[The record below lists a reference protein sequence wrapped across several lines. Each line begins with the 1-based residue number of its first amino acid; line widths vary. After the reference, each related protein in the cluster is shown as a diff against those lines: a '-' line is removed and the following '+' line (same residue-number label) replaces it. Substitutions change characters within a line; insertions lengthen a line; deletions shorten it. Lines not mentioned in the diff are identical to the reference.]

1 MASNVNPTVR
11 RRRLGQ
17 ELRRLRELKGMTAEE
32 VAERLLV
39 SQSKIS
45 RLENGRRSISQRDV
59 RDLCGVYEVED
70 HRIVDSLMQMA
81 KDSRQQGWWHAFG
94 DIPYSVY
101 IGLETDAASL
111 RVYDPQVVPGLLQTP
126 QYAEALIAGAL
137 PETVPADVEKR
148 VNVRLRRQERV
159 KATENPLR
167 LWVVIDE
174 AALRRTIGGKQL
186 MIDQLESLIDQS
198 RLPHVTVQ
206 VLPFSMGAHPGI
218 NGQYAIL
225 EFPDASD
232 SSVVYIEGV
241 TSDLYL
247 EKANDVQKYSVM
259 YEHSAGAGPECG
271 PDPGIHHRDRQGV
284 RRWNGLLSAGIGRLG
299 AEARHGTPRA
309 HRGGRPSRN
318 MPSGRVNGR
327 PAARRLRVASI
338 TPTENAGRERP
349 TRENRSEHGNSSG
362 RHGHLDQVLVLH
374 RKRRMR

>member
-70 HRIVDSLMQMA
+70 VRIVDSLMQMA
-81 KDSRQQGWWHAFG
+81 KDSRQQGWWHSFG

-111 RVYDPQVVPGLLQTP
+111 RIYDPQVVPGLLQTRP
-126 QYAEALIAGAL
+126 YAEALIAGAL
-137 PETVPADVEKR
+137 PETAQADIDKR
-148 VNVRLRRQERV
+148 VRVRMRRQERIS
-159 KATENPLR
+159 APENPLR
-167 LWVVIDE
+167 LWTVLDE
-174 AALRRTIGGKQL
+174 AALHRVVGSRL
-186 MIDQLESLIDQS
+186 VMREQLEHLVEQS
-198 RLPHVTVQ
+198 QLPHVTVQ
-206 VLPFSMGAHPGI
+206 VIPFEMGAHPGL

-225 EFPDASD
+225 EFPDTAD

-247 EKANDVQKYSVM
+247 EKAADVQKYSVM
-259 YEHSAGAGPECG
+259 YEH
-271 PDPGIHHRDRQGV
+271 
-284 RRWNGLLSAGIGRLG
+284 L
-299 AEARHGTPRA
+299 RA
-309 HRGGRPSRN
+309 QALNVEQSREVI
-318 MPSGRVNGR
+318 SKI
-327 PAARRLRVASI
+327 A
-338 TPTENAGRERP
+338 
-349 TRENRSEHGNSSG
+349 
-362 RHGHLDQVLVLH
+362 
-374 RKRRMR
+374 KRYAQEYSD

>member
-1 MASNVNPTVR
+1 VASNVNPTVR

-81 KDSRQQGWWHAFG
+81 KDSRQQGWWHSFG

-111 RVYDPQVVPGLLQTP
+111 RVYDPQVVPGLLQTRA
-126 QYAEALIAGAL
+126 YAETLITGAL
-137 PETVPADVEKR
+137 PETTPTDIDKR
-148 VNVRLRRQERV
+148 VQVRVRRQERIV
-159 KATENPLR
+159 APDNPLR
-167 LWVVIDE
+167 LWTVLDE
-174 AALRRTIGGKQL
+174 SALRRVVGSRAV
-186 MIDQLESLIDQS
+186 MREQLEHLVEQS
-198 RLPHVTVQ
+198 QLPHVTVQ
-206 VLPFSMGAHPGI
+206 VIPFDMGAHPGL

-225 EFPDASD
+225 EFPDAAD

-259 YEHSAGAGPECG
+259 YEHLRAQALNVEQS
-271 PDPGIHHRDRQGV
+271 RQFIAKIAQDYA
-284 RRWNGLLSAGIGRLG
+284 LQ
-299 AEARHGTPRA
+299 EA
-309 HRGGRPSRN
+309 
-318 MPSGRVNGR
+318 V
-327 PAARRLRVASI
+327 
-338 TPTENAGRERP
+338 
-349 TRENRSEHGNSSG
+349 
-362 RHGHLDQVLVLH
+362 
-374 RKRRMR
+374 

>member
-70 HRIVDSLMQMA
+70 HRVVDSLMQMA
-81 KDSRQQGWWHAFG
+81 KDSRQQGWWHSFG

-111 RVYDPQVVPGLLQTP
+111 RVYDPQVVPGLLQTRA
-126 QYAEALIAGAL
+126 YAEALITGAL
-137 PETVPADVEKR
+137 PETTPTDIEKR
-148 VNVRLRRQERV
+148 VQVRMRRQDRIAAPDV
-159 KATENPLR
+159 PLR
-167 LWVVIDE
+167 LWTVLDE
-174 AALRRTIGGKQL
+174 SALRRVVGSRHL
-186 MIDQLESLIDQS
+186 MRDQLEHLVEQS
-198 RLPHVTVQ
+198 QLPHVTVQ
-206 VLPFSMGAHPGI
+206 VIPFEMGAHPGL

-225 EFPDASD
+225 EFPDAAD

-247 EKANDVQKYSVM
+247 EKANDVQQYSVM
-259 YEHSAGAGPECG
+259 YEHLRAQALNVEQS
-271 PDPGIHHRDRQGV
+271 RQ
-284 RRWNGLLSAGIGRLG
+284 LIADI
-299 AEARHGTPRA
+299 AKDYAR
-309 HRGGRPSRN
+309 
-318 MPSGRVNGR
+318 
-327 PAARRLRVASI
+327 
-338 TPTENAGRERP
+338 
-349 TRENRSEHGNSSG
+349 
-362 RHGHLDQVLVLH
+362 
-374 RKRRMR
+374 

>member
-1 MASNVNPTVR
+1 VASNVNPTVR

-81 KDSRQQGWWHAFG
+81 KDSRQQGWWHSFG

-111 RVYDPQVVPGLLQTP
+111 RVYDPQVVPGLLQTRP
-126 QYAEALIAGAL
+126 YAEALIAGAL
-137 PETVPADVEKR
+137 PETASGDIDKR
-148 VNVRLRRQERV
+148 VQVRLRRQERIS
-159 KATENPLR
+159 APENPLR
-167 LWVVIDE
+167 LWTVLDE
-174 AALRRTIGGKQL
+174 AALRRVVGNRSL
-186 MIDQLESLIDQS
+186 MRDQLEHLVEQS
-198 RLPHVTVQ
+198 QLPHVTVQ
-206 VLPFSMGAHPGI
+206 VIPFDMGAHPGL

-225 EFPDASD
+225 EFPDAAD

-259 YEHSAGAGPECG
+259 YEHLRAQALNVDQS
-271 PDPGIHHRDRQGV
+271 RQFI
-284 RRWNGLLSAGIGRLG
+284 ADI
-299 AEARHGTPRA
+299 AKDYAR
-309 HRGGRPSRN
+309 
-318 MPSGRVNGR
+318 
-327 PAARRLRVASI
+327 
-338 TPTENAGRERP
+338 
-349 TRENRSEHGNSSG
+349 
-362 RHGHLDQVLVLH
+362 
-374 RKRRMR
+374 

>member
-70 HRIVDSLMQMA
+70 SRIVDSLMQMA

-111 RVYDPQVVPGLLQTP
+111 RVFEPQVVPGLLQTRP
-126 QYAEALIAGAL
+126 YAEALINGAL
-137 PETVPADVEKR
+137 PESAVPDVEKR
-148 VNVRLRRQERV
+148 VGVRLRRQDRINAPE
-159 KATENPLR
+159 EPLR
-167 LWVVIDE
+167 LWAVVDE
-174 AALRRTIGGKQL
+174 AALRRVVGSRQL
-186 MIDQLESLIDQS
+186 MREQLEHLLEQS
-198 RLPHVTVQ
+198 QLPHVTVQ
-206 VLPFSMGAHPGI
+206 VLPFDMGAHPGI
-218 NGQYAIL
+218 TGHYAIL

-247 EKANDVQKYSVM
+247 EKANDVQRYSVM
-259 YEHSAGAGPECG
+259 YEHLRAQALNA
-271 PDPGIHHRDRQGV
+271 DQTRQYI
-284 RRWNGLLSAGIGRLG
+284 ADI
-299 AEARHGTPRA
+299 AKDYAR
-309 HRGGRPSRN
+309 
-318 MPSGRVNGR
+318 
-327 PAARRLRVASI
+327 
-338 TPTENAGRERP
+338 
-349 TRENRSEHGNSSG
+349 
-362 RHGHLDQVLVLH
+362 
-374 RKRRMR
+374 

>member
-1 MASNVNPTVR
+1 MASHINPTVR

-59 RDLCGVYEVED
+59 RDLCGVYEVD
-70 HRIVDSLMQMA
+70 DQRIVESLMQMA
-81 KDSRQQGWWHAFG
+81 KDSRQQGWWHSFG

-137 PETVPADVEKR
+137 PETAQADIDKR
-148 VNVRLRRQERV
+148 VQVRLRRQERIQ
-159 KATENPLR
+159 APENPLR
-167 LWVVIDE
+167 LWTVLDE
-174 AALRRTIGGKQL
+174 AALRRVVGGRELMREQL
-186 MIDQLESLIDQS
+186 DHLVEQS

-206 VLPFSMGAHPGI
+206 VIPFEMGAHPGL

-225 EFPDASD
+225 EFPEATD

-247 EKANDVQKYSVM
+247 EKANDVQRYSVM
-259 YEHSAGAGPECG
+259 YEHLRAQALNVEHS
-271 PDPGIHHRDRQGV
+271 
-284 RRWNGLLSAGIGRLG
+284 RRFIADI
-299 AEARHGTPRA
+299 AEEYA
-309 HRGGRPSRN
+309 
-318 MPSGRVNGR
+318 
-327 PAARRLRVASI
+327 
-338 TPTENAGRERP
+338 ERP
-349 TRENRSEHGNSSG
+349 
-362 RHGHLDQVLVLH
+362 
-374 RKRRMR
+374 

>member
-59 RDLCGVYEVED
+59 RDLCGVYDVED

-111 RVYDPQVVPGLLQTP
+111 RVYDPQIVPGLLQTP
-126 QYAEALIAGAL
+126 RYAEALITGAL
-137 PETVPADVEKR
+137 PETAVTDVEKR
-148 VNVRLRRQERV
+148 VNVRLRRQERILT
-159 KATENPLR
+159 ADQPLR
-167 LWVVIDE
+167 LWAVIDE
-174 AALRRTIGGKQL
+174 ASLRRVVGDRQL
-186 MIDQLESLIDQS
+186 MREQLEHLVEQS
-198 RLPHVTVQ
+198 QLPHVTVQ
-206 VLPFSMGAHPGI
+206 ILPFDMGAHPGI
-218 NGQYAIL
+218 SGHYAIL
-225 EFPDASD
+225 EFPDAAD

-259 YEHSAGAGPECG
+259 YEHLRAQALN
-271 PDPGIHHRDRQGV
+271 V
-284 RRWNGLLSAGIGRLG
+284 
-299 AEARHGTPRA
+299 EASRHFIA
-309 HRGGRPSRN
+309 N
-318 MPSGRVNGR
+318 I
-327 PAARRLRVASI
+327 AKEYAR
-338 TPTENAGRERP
+338 
-349 TRENRSEHGNSSG
+349 
-362 RHGHLDQVLVLH
+362 
-374 RKRRMR
+374 

>member
-81 KDSRQQGWWHAFG
+81 KDSRQQGWWHSFG

-111 RVYDPQVVPGLLQTP
+111 RVYDPQVVPGLLQTR

-137 PETVPADVEKR
+137 PETAPADVDKR
-148 VNVRLRRQERV
+148 VQVRLRRQERIS
-159 KATENPLR
+159 AAENPLR
-167 LWVVIDE
+167 LWTVLDE
-174 AALRRTIGGKQL
+174 AALHRIVGNSDVMR
-186 MIDQLESLIDQS
+186 DQLEHLVEQS

-206 VLPFSMGAHPGI
+206 VIPYDMGAHPGL

-225 EFPDASD
+225 EFPDAAD

-259 YEHSAGAGPECG
+259 YEHLRAQALNVEQS
-271 PDPGIHHRDRQGV
+271 RQFI
-284 RRWNGLLSAGIGRLG
+284 ADI
-299 AEARHGTPRA
+299 AKKH
-309 HRGGRPSRN
+309 
-318 MPSGRVNGR
+318 
-327 PAARRLRVASI
+327 
-338 TPTENAGRERP
+338 AGR
-349 TRENRSEHGNSSG
+349 
-362 RHGHLDQVLVLH
+362 
-374 RKRRMR
+374 

>member
-81 KDSRQQGWWHAFG
+81 KDSRQQGWWHSFG

-111 RVYDPQVVPGLLQTP
+111 RVYDPQVVPGLLQTK

-137 PETVPADVEKR
+137 PETASTEIEKR
-148 VNVRLRRQERV
+148 VQVRMRRQERIS
-159 KATENPLR
+159 TEENPLR
-167 LWVVIDE
+167 LWTVLDE
-174 AALRRTIGGKQL
+174 AALRRVVGNKSL
-186 MIDQLESLIDQS
+186 MRDQLEQLVEQS
-198 RLPHVTVQ
+198 QLPHVTVQ
-206 VLPFSMGAHPGI
+206 VIPFEMGAHPGL

-225 EFPDASD
+225 EFPDAAD

-259 YEHSAGAGPECG
+259 YEHLRAQALNVDQS
-271 PDPGIHHRDRQGV
+271 RQFI
-284 RRWNGLLSAGIGRLG
+284 ADI
-299 AEARHGTPRA
+299 AKEYAR
-309 HRGGRPSRN
+309 
-318 MPSGRVNGR
+318 
-327 PAARRLRVASI
+327 
-338 TPTENAGRERP
+338 
-349 TRENRSEHGNSSG
+349 
-362 RHGHLDQVLVLH
+362 
-374 RKRRMR
+374 

>member
-1 MASNVNPTVR
+1 MPSHVNPTVR

-101 IGLETDAASL
+101 IGLETDAESL
-111 RVYDPQVVPGLLQTP
+111 RVYEPQVIPGLLQTRA
-126 QYAEALIAGAL
+126 YAEALINGAL
-137 PETVPADVEKR
+137 PETPPADIEKR
-148 VNVRLRRQERV
+148 VNVRARRQDRV
-159 KATENPLR
+159 NAPEQPLR
-167 LWVVIDE
+167 LWAVIDE
-174 AALRRTIGGKQL
+174 SALMRAVGGKQV
-186 MIDQLESLIDQS
+186 MREQLEHLIEQS
-198 RLPHVTVQ
+198 QLPHVTVQ
-206 VLPFSMGAHPGI
+206 VLPFDMGAHPGI

-225 EFPDASD
+225 EFPDAAD

-247 EKANDVQKYSVM
+247 EKANDVQRYSVM
-259 YEHSAGAGPECG
+259 YEHLRAQSLNVEQT
-271 PDPGIHHRDRQGV
+271 RQF
-284 RRWNGLLSAGIGRLG
+284 I
-299 AEARHGTPRA
+299 
-309 HRGGRPSRN
+309 
-318 MPSGRVNGR
+318 
-327 PAARRLRVASI
+327 
-338 TPTENAGRERP
+338 
-349 TRENRSEHGNSSG
+349 SEIA
-362 RHGHLDQVLVLH
+362 
-374 RKRRMR
+374 KRYTN

>member
-81 KDSRQQGWWHAFG
+81 KDSRQQGWWHSFG

-111 RVYDPQVVPGLLQTP
+111 RVYDPQVVPGLLQTRG
-126 QYAEALIAGAL
+126 YAEALINGAL
-137 PETVPADVEKR
+137 PETTPQDIEKR
-148 VNVRLRRQERV
+148 VQVRMRRQERIQ
-159 KATENPLR
+159 APENPLR
-167 LWVVIDE
+167 LWTVLDE
-174 AALRRTIGGKQL
+174 AALRRGVGGRHIMREQL
-186 MIDQLESLIDQS
+186 DHLVEQS
-198 RLPHVTVQ
+198 QLPHVTVQ
-206 VLPFSMGAHPGI
+206 VIPFEMGAHPGL

-225 EFPDASD
+225 EFPDAAD

-259 YEHSAGAGPECG
+259 YEHLRAQALNVEQS
-271 PDPGIHHRDRQGV
+271 RQFI
-284 RRWNGLLSAGIGRLG
+284 SEIAK
-299 AEARHGTPRA
+299 EYAR
-309 HRGGRPSRN
+309 
-318 MPSGRVNGR
+318 
-327 PAARRLRVASI
+327 
-338 TPTENAGRERP
+338 
-349 TRENRSEHGNSSG
+349 
-362 RHGHLDQVLVLH
+362 
-374 RKRRMR
+374 

>member
-81 KDSRQQGWWHAFG
+81 KDSRQQGWWHSFG

-111 RVYDPQVVPGLLQTP
+111 RVYDPQVVPGLLQTRP
-126 QYAEALIAGAL
+126 YAEALIAGAL
-137 PETVPADVEKR
+137 PETASGDIDKR
-148 VNVRLRRQERV
+148 VQVRLRRQERIS
-159 KATENPLR
+159 APENPLR
-167 LWVVIDE
+167 LWTVLDE
-174 AALRRTIGGKQL
+174 AALRRVVGNRSV
-186 MIDQLESLIDQS
+186 MRDQLEHLVEQS
-198 RLPHVTVQ
+198 QLPHVTVQ
-206 VLPFSMGAHPGI
+206 VIPFDMGAHPGL

-225 EFPDASD
+225 EFPDAAD

-259 YEHSAGAGPECG
+259 YEHLRAQALNVEQS
-271 PDPGIHHRDRQGV
+271 RQFI
-284 RRWNGLLSAGIGRLG
+284 ADI
-299 AEARHGTPRA
+299 AKEYAR
-309 HRGGRPSRN
+309 
-318 MPSGRVNGR
+318 
-327 PAARRLRVASI
+327 
-338 TPTENAGRERP
+338 
-349 TRENRSEHGNSSG
+349 
-362 RHGHLDQVLVLH
+362 
-374 RKRRMR
+374 

>member
-81 KDSRQQGWWHAFG
+81 KDSRQQGWWHSFG

-111 RVYDPQVVPGLLQTP
+111 RVYDPQVVPGLLQTK

-137 PETVPADVEKR
+137 PETPPAEVEKR
-148 VNVRLRRQERV
+148 VQVRMRRQERIS
-159 KATENPLR
+159 TEENPLR
-167 LWVVIDE
+167 LWTVLDE
-174 AALRRTIGGKQL
+174 AALRRVVGNRSL
-186 MIDQLESLIDQS
+186 MRDQLEQLVEQS
-198 RLPHVTVQ
+198 QLPHVTVQ
-206 VLPFSMGAHPGI
+206 VIPFDMGAHPGL

-225 EFPDASD
+225 EFPDAAD

-259 YEHSAGAGPECG
+259 YEHLRAQALNVDQS
-271 PDPGIHHRDRQGV
+271 RQFI
-284 RRWNGLLSAGIGRLG
+284 ADI
-299 AEARHGTPRA
+299 AKEYAR
-309 HRGGRPSRN
+309 
-318 MPSGRVNGR
+318 
-327 PAARRLRVASI
+327 
-338 TPTENAGRERP
+338 
-349 TRENRSEHGNSSG
+349 
-362 RHGHLDQVLVLH
+362 
-374 RKRRMR
+374 

>member
-70 HRIVDSLMQMA
+70 VRIVDSLMQMA
-81 KDSRQQGWWHAFG
+81 KDSRQQGWWHSFG

-111 RVYDPQVVPGLLQTP
+111 RVYDPQVVPGLLQTRP
-126 QYAEALIAGAL
+126 YAEALIAGAL
-137 PETVPADVEKR
+137 PETAPTDIDKR
-148 VNVRLRRQERV
+148 VQVRLRRQERITSPE
-159 KATENPLR
+159 APLR
-167 LWVVIDE
+167 LWTVLDE
-174 AALRRTIGGKQL
+174 AALRRVVGDRAV
-186 MIDQLESLIDQS
+186 MREQLEHLVEQS

-206 VLPFSMGAHPGI
+206 VIPFHLGAHPGL

-247 EKANDVQKYSVM
+247 EKANDVHKYSVM
-259 YEHSAGAGPECG
+259 YEHLRAQALNVDQS
-271 PDPGIHHRDRQGV
+271 RQFI
-284 RRWNGLLSAGIGRLG
+284 SDIAKEY
-299 AEARHGTPRA
+299 AP
-309 HRGGRPSRN
+309 
-318 MPSGRVNGR
+318 
-327 PAARRLRVASI
+327 
-338 TPTENAGRERP
+338 
-349 TRENRSEHGNSSG
+349 
-362 RHGHLDQVLVLH
+362 
-374 RKRRMR
+374 

>member
-59 RDLCGVYEVED
+59 RDLCSVYEVED
-70 HRIVDSLMQMA
+70 QRVVDSLMQMA
-81 KDSRQQGWWHAFG
+81 KDSRQQGWWHTFG

-111 RVYDPQVVPGLLQTP
+111 RVYDPQVVPGLLQTR

-137 PETVPADVEKR
+137 PETAQADIEKR
-148 VNVRLRRQERV
+148 VQVRMRRQERIT
-159 KATENPLR
+159 APENPLR
-167 LWVVIDE
+167 LWAVLDE
-174 AALRRTIGGKQL
+174 AALRRVVGNKAV
-186 MIDQLESLIDQS
+186 MRDQLDHLVEQS
-198 RLPHVTVQ
+198 QLPHVTVQ
-206 VLPFSMGAHPGI
+206 VIPFDMGAHPGL

-225 EFPDASD
+225 EFPDAAD

-247 EKANDVQKYSVM
+247 EKPNDVHKYSVM
-259 YEHSAGAGPECG
+259 YEH
-271 PDPGIHHRDRQGV
+271 
-284 RRWNGLLSAGIGRLG
+284 L
-299 AEARHGTPRA
+299 RA
-309 HRGGRPSRN
+309 QALNVDQSLQFIQRI
-318 MPSGRVNGR
+318 
-327 PAARRLRVASI
+327 AK
-338 TPTENAGRERP
+338 EY
-349 TRENRSEHGNSSG
+349 TR
-362 RHGHLDQVLVLH
+362 
-374 RKRRMR
+374 

>member
-70 HRIVDSLMQMA
+70 HRVVDSLMQMA
-81 KDSRQQGWWHAFG
+81 KDSRQQGWWHSFG

-111 RVYDPQVVPGLLQTP
+111 RVYDPQVVPGLLQTRA
-126 QYAEALIAGAL
+126 YAEALITGAL
-137 PETVPADVEKR
+137 PETTPTDIEKR
-148 VNVRLRRQERV
+148 VQVRMRRQERI
-159 KATENPLR
+159 AAPDNPLR
-167 LWVVIDE
+167 LWTVLDE
-174 AALRRTIGGKQL
+174 SALRRVVGSRHL
-186 MIDQLESLIDQS
+186 MRDQLEHLVEQS
-198 RLPHVTVQ
+198 QLPHVTVQ
-206 VLPFSMGAHPGI
+206 VIPFEMGAHPGL

-225 EFPDASD
+225 EFPDAAD

-247 EKANDVQKYSVM
+247 EKANDVQQYSVM
-259 YEHSAGAGPECG
+259 YEHLRAQALNVDQS
-271 PDPGIHHRDRQGV
+271 RQ
-284 RRWNGLLSAGIGRLG
+284 LIADI
-299 AEARHGTPRA
+299 AKDYAR
-309 HRGGRPSRN
+309 
-318 MPSGRVNGR
+318 
-327 PAARRLRVASI
+327 
-338 TPTENAGRERP
+338 
-349 TRENRSEHGNSSG
+349 
-362 RHGHLDQVLVLH
+362 
-374 RKRRMR
+374 

>member
-81 KDSRQQGWWHAFG
+81 KDSRQQGWWHSFG

-111 RVYDPQVVPGLLQTP
+111 RIYDPQVVPGLLQTR

-137 PETVPADVEKR
+137 PETAPADIEKR
-148 VNVRLRRQERV
+148 VQVRMRRQERIS
-159 KATENPLR
+159 AAENPLR
-167 LWVVIDE
+167 LWTVLDE
-174 AALRRTIGGKQL
+174 AALRRIVGSPAL
-186 MIDQLESLIDQS
+186 MREQLEHLVKQS

-206 VLPFSMGAHPGI
+206 VIPFDMGAHPGL

-225 EFPDASD
+225 EFPDTAD

-259 YEHSAGAGPECG
+259 YEHLRAQALNVEQS
-271 PDPGIHHRDRQGV
+271 RQFIA
-284 RRWNGLLSAGIGRLG
+284 NIAK
-299 AEARHGTPRA
+299 ETAR
-309 HRGGRPSRN
+309 
-318 MPSGRVNGR
+318 
-327 PAARRLRVASI
+327 
-338 TPTENAGRERP
+338 
-349 TRENRSEHGNSSG
+349 
-362 RHGHLDQVLVLH
+362 
-374 RKRRMR
+374 

>member
-1 MASNVNPTVR
+1 VASNVNPTVR

-81 KDSRQQGWWHAFG
+81 KDSRQQGWWHSFG

-111 RVYDPQVVPGLLQTP
+111 RVYDPQVVPGLLQTR

-137 PETVPADVEKR
+137 PETAQADVEKR
-148 VNVRLRRQERV
+148 VQVRVRRQERIS
-159 KATENPLR
+159 APENPLR
-167 LWVVIDE
+167 LWTVMDE
-174 AALRRTIGGKQL
+174 SALRRVVGNRSL
-186 MIDQLESLIDQS
+186 MRDQLEHLVEQS
-198 RLPHVTVQ
+198 QLPHVTVQ
-206 VLPFSMGAHPGI
+206 VIPFDMGAHPGL

-225 EFPDASD
+225 EFPDAAD

-259 YEHSAGAGPECG
+259 YEHLRAQALNVDQS
-271 PDPGIHHRDRQGV
+271 RQFI
-284 RRWNGLLSAGIGRLG
+284 ADI
-299 AEARHGTPRA
+299 AKEYAR
-309 HRGGRPSRN
+309 
-318 MPSGRVNGR
+318 
-327 PAARRLRVASI
+327 
-338 TPTENAGRERP
+338 
-349 TRENRSEHGNSSG
+349 
-362 RHGHLDQVLVLH
+362 
-374 RKRRMR
+374 